1 MLSNDDSKSIDIM
14 LGNPKRALIHMAI
27 PLIIS
32 LLISS
37 LYNLI
42 DAAWV
47 SGLGADALAGVG
59 FFTPIFMILVGFG
72 NGLGA
77 GASFAI
83 SKYVGEENKSKA
95 DNASIHSILIDI
107 IISIVITIV
116 LLVFL
121 NPILVLMG
129 AGQTI
134 GYATDYGIIILSGSI
149 FVILSNALYG
159 IFRGEGDA
167 RRPMYAMAVSAIL
180 NIVLDPIFIYT
191 LNLGVRGA
199 AIATLISAVFVILIL
214 AYWWYIK
221 KDTFLKPYLK
231 NFDYK
236 RDISTDIIKVGLP
249 ASIQLLNNAFFAA
262 VFSALLAFVGSTD
275 SVAVYSTGWRIVII
289 GTTPMLAIG
298 TALISVIAANFGA
311 REYENIQIAHRYAMK
326 VSLVLGIIVMVLT
339 NVFAADIAAI
349 FASSGSSVRI
359 AGELTAFLSWIVIYY
374 PTMAAG
380 VPSTYVF
387 QGIGK
392 GITAMFQTILRETV
406 FTLFFAVLFAVV
418 LNYGVWGAW
427 MGIVLGEIISN
438 NITMVWADWQIK
450 KLSLYSSSNLLF
462 LFFNRL
468 EFVFVHV
475 FFLNLI

>member
-1 MLSNDDSKSIDIM
+1 MLSNDSSNVDVM
-14 LGNPKRALIHMAI
+14 LGNPKRALLKMSL
-27 PLIIS
+27 PLIVS

-37 LYNLI
+37 FYNLI

-59 FFTPIFMILVGFG
+59 FFTPIFMVLVGFG

-83 SKYVGEENKSKA
+83 SKYIGEENKLKA
-95 DNASIHSILIDI
+95 DNASIHSILLDI
-107 IISIVITIV
+107 IVSLVLTIA

-121 NPILVLMG
+121 NPILKIMG

-134 GYATDYGIIILSGSI
+134 NYVADYGMILLIGSI
-149 FVILSNALYG
+149 FIILSNALYG
-159 IFRGEGDA
+159 VFRGEGDSK
-167 RRPMYAMAVSAIL
+167 RPMYAMIASAIL
-180 NIVLDPIFIYT
+180 NIILDPIFIYT

-214 AYWWYIK
+214 IYWFYIK
-221 KDTFLKPYLK
+221 KDTYLKPNLS
-231 NFDYK
+231 NFNFNK
-236 RDISTDIIKVGLP
+236 DISRDIIKVGIP

-262 VFSALLAFVGSTD
+262 VFSALLVYVGSTD

-289 GTTPMLAIG
+289 TTTPLLAIG

-311 REYENIQIAHRYAMK
+311 KNYKNIQIAHRYAMK
-326 VSLVLGIIVMVLT
+326 VSLMLAVVVMVFT
-339 NVFAADIAAI
+339 NVFAGEISSI
-349 FASSGSSVRI
+349 FTSGGSSARI
-359 AGELTAFLSWIVIYY
+359 SAELTSFIAWIVIYY
-374 PTMAAG
+374 PTMAVG

-392 GITAMFQTILRETV
+392 GITAMFQTIMRETG
-406 FTLFFAVLFAVV
+406 FTIFFAVLFAVV

-427 MGIVLGEIISN
+427 MGIVLGEIVSN
-438 NITMVWADWQIK
+438 NLTGIWADLEIK
-450 KLSLYSSSNLLF
+450 KLLK
-462 LFFNRL
+462 FN
-468 EFVFVHV
+468 
-475 FFLNLI
+475 